1 MFSLMSWNVCLKH
14 LVSQFVYFTRWYEVS
29 AGRKDRFSH
38 PAQPQIPMK
47 INLDFV
53 LQQDFLNWKG
63 QFLSSQGLYLSLSQ
77 LIICTGC
84 PKKKRTFR
92 TETASSAALVPVRE
106 AAHQSPRRWAAS
118 LTGATAAL
126 EAVSVLKV
134 RFFWDTLYILSL

>member
-63 QFLSSQGLYLSLSQ
+63 QLLSSQGSLFVTFITLWGQLKIYTDQKKCFLPLHNHIFPLKWGFCSKVQLKESIYFYPKTENSLS
-77 LIICTGC
+77 C
-84 PKKKRTFR
+84 
-92 TETASSAALVPVRE
+92 
-106 AAHQSPRRWAAS
+106 
-118 LTGATAAL
+118 
-126 EAVSVLKV
+126 LK
-134 RFFWDTLYILSL
+134 WG